1 MTPTERFVN
10 QMQSAEGLIMRARAH
25 TSVAIYVGGNEQ
37 TPCAVLDTGLR
48 ALVARLDPSRPYVSG
63 ADRVLSL
70 VLQSC
75 PHASTART
83 HAHRWSL

>member
-1 MTPTERFVN
+1 
-10 QMQSAEGLIMRARAH
+10 MRARAH

-75 PHASTART
+75 PHASTAHT